1 MRNNINTDNMLRVG
15 TVLHGTYR
23 IDRYLS
29 SGGFGN
35 TYVATN
41 IQFGEQYAIKEFF
54 MRGISQRD
62 NNNTTV
68 SVSNTDNRETFASQL
83 EKFKKEA
90 RRLRKLNNEHIVRV
104 HDLFEENGTAYYVM
118 DYIDGENLSDRLK
131 RTGKPLS
138 EAEVMQL
145 LPQILDALEA
155 AHKEG
160 ILHLDLKPANIMVDK
175 QGVVKLIDFGAS
187 KQQSAQGGATTS
199 TAVSY
204 TNGYAP
210 REQMEQNLEKFGPW
224 TDFYALGATL
234 YTLLTNK
241 KPPLPSDIDDDG
253 SEDKHLALPMPASCS
268 ETIRKFVLSLLQ
280 TDRLKRPQSYDD
292 IYDYR
297 KKIETDENLLDT
309 PLGKENT
316 LLVNQKASEHTSFA
330 HCPFN
335 ELLEKAVNGDDE
347 AQFEVGSRYFRGVGI
362 KKDYKLALKWFEKS
376 AISGN
381 PHAECSL
388 GFCYYNGEGVKRNY
402 NEALSWFIKAAEQGS
417 AEAQNQIGVIY
428 TQGLGTNQDLEQ
440 ARLWFVE
447 SSKNGF
453 KEADENLRK
462 LDELQISFIKRH
474 NIKRV
479 GKGEK
484 KILKLCLWII
494 NSLVIAISSVAI
506 YSKFGGGLDYFG
518 INYENEL
525 CSPIMYWACGRN
537 WGDFFAYHTPVCI
550 LGTYLFILPGLWVIS
565 ALIMWLNY
573 IPKRTFFVKM
583 LGLSIIS
590 LSIWWIISSFALY
603 NPKIEQYEN
612 DSYGWNETNDGSRI
626 WNSNKWLFV
635 ETPHSPFEAIIRVC
649 DVGNSD
655 VKVHSFYS
663 EIAMYYETTFTSL
676 FVVYLIMELFLVIQP
691 VNRIKRWWK
700 NHYDDVNIGFLK
712 GSKGNRNHSL

>member
-1 MRNNINTDNMLRVG
+1 MSNNINTANMLRVG
-15 TVLHGTYR
+15 TILHGTYR

-41 IQFGEQYAIKEFF
+41 IQFREQYAIKEFF

-131 RTGKPLS
+131 RTGNPLS

-160 ILHLDLKPANIMVDK
+160 ILHLDLKPANIMVDR

-199 TAVSY
+199 TAVSF

-253 SEDKHLALPMPASCS
+253 SEDKKVALPMPASCS
-268 ETIRKFVLSLLQ
+268 ETIRKFVLCLLQ
-280 TDRLKRPQSYDD
+280 TDKGKRPQSDDD

-297 KKIETDENLLDT
+297 KKIKTDENLLDT
-309 PLGKENT
+309 QLEKDNT
-316 LLVNQKASEHTSFA
+316 LLVNQNATEHTSFA

-362 KKDYKLALKWFEKS
+362 KKDYKLAVKWFEKS
-376 AISGN
+376 ANSCN
-381 PHAECSL
+381 PDAECSIA
-388 GFCYYNGEGVKRNY
+388 FCYYNGKGIKKNY
-402 NEALSWFIKAAEQGS
+402 KEALSWFIKAAEQGN

-428 TQGLGTNQDLEQ
+428 TKGKGTKKDLEQ
-440 ARLWFVE
+440 ARLWFIK

-453 KEADENLRK
+453 KKAEDNLRK
-462 LDELQISFIKRH
+462 LDELQIPFIKRH

-479 GKGEK
+479 GKDEK
-484 KILKLCLWII
+484 KILKLFLWLI

-506 YSKFGGGLDYFG
+506 Y
-518 INYENEL
+518 
-525 CSPIMYWACGRN
+525 WA
-537 WGDFFAYHTPVCI
+537 GDFGHCTNYDKIEGFSIV
-550 LGTYLFILPGLWVIS
+550 YLFILPLSWIVS
-565 ALIMWLNY
+565 AFLMWLNY
-573 IPKRTFFVKM
+573 IPKRTFFVKI

-590 LSIWWIISSFALY
+590 LFTWWIISSVAIY
-603 NPKIEQYEN
+603 NPEVKKEN
-612 DSYGWNETNDGSRI
+612 NYYYGWNENYDGSRV
-626 WNSNKWLFV
+626 WDSNKWLF
-635 ETPHSPFEAIIRVC
+635 TKKSLAPFEGLIFASEE
-649 DVGNSD
+649 GNRYSD
-655 VKVHSFYS
+655 VQEEINLKYSDCATSFEVSY
-663 EIAMYYETTFTSL
+663 AGL

>member
-1 MRNNINTDNMLRVG
+1 MVIISTLPIG

-54 MRGISQRD
+54 MRGVSQRD

-68 SVSNTDNRETFASQL
+68 SVSNTDNRETFVSQL

-90 RRLRKLNNEHIVRV
+90 RRLHKLNNEHIVRV

-131 RTGKPLS
+131 RTGKPLP

-253 SEDKHLALPMPASCS
+253 SEDKKVALPMPASCS
-268 ETIRKFVLSLLQ
+268 ETIRKFVLCLLQ
-280 TDRLKRPQSYDD
+280 TDKGKRPQSDDD

-297 KKIETDENLLDT
+297 KKIKTDENLLDT
-309 PLGKENT
+309 QLEKDNT
-316 LLVNQKASEHTSFA
+316 LLVNQNATEYTGFA

-362 KKDYKLALKWFEKS
+362 KKDYKA
-376 AISGN
+376 G
-381 PHAECSL
+381 C
-388 GFCYYNGEGVKRNY
+388 
-402 NEALSWFIKAAEQGS
+402 
-417 AEAQNQIGVIY
+417 
-428 TQGLGTNQDLEQ
+428 
-440 ARLWFVE
+440 
-447 SSKNGF
+447 
-453 KEADENLRK
+453 
-462 LDELQISFIKRH
+462 
-474 NIKRV
+474 
-479 GKGEK
+479 
-484 KILKLCLWII
+484 
-494 NSLVIAISSVAI
+494 
-506 YSKFGGGLDYFG
+506 
-518 INYENEL
+518 
-525 CSPIMYWACGRN
+525 
-537 WGDFFAYHTPVCI
+537 
-550 LGTYLFILPGLWVIS
+550 
-565 ALIMWLNY
+565 
-573 IPKRTFFVKM
+573 
-583 LGLSIIS
+583 
-590 LSIWWIISSFALY
+590 
-603 NPKIEQYEN
+603 
-612 DSYGWNETNDGSRI
+612 
-626 WNSNKWLFV
+626 
-635 ETPHSPFEAIIRVC
+635 
-649 DVGNSD
+649 
-655 VKVHSFYS
+655 KV
-663 EIAMYYETTFTSL
+663 
-676 FVVYLIMELFLVIQP
+676 V
-691 VNRIKRWWK
+691 
-700 NHYDDVNIGFLK
+700 
-712 GSKGNRNHSL
+712 

>member
-1 MRNNINTDNMLRVG
+1 MNNNINTDNMLRVG

-131 RTGKPLS
+131 RTGNPLS

-253 SEDKHLALPMPASCS
+253 SEDKHLALPMPDNSSEKLRKLVLWLMNTNKNRRPQNIEKIKEYLSNSLKVDNANFDLKSNSQTPSKNDESILTKDDSTKLVASDKQ
-268 ETIRKFVLSLLQ
+268 IRKKTAPANKSTRKSRQ
-280 TDRLKRPQSYDD
+280 YYIR
-292 IYDYR
+292 R
-297 KKIETDENLLDT
+297 KKQRTVVIASIIIAAI
-309 PLGKENT
+309 
-316 LLVNQKASEHTSFA
+316 LLVIFASKIGYSDNRTAVLPTADSDTIVSNILPVKPA
-330 HCPFN
+330 TVTKKHCKVMQVN
-335 ELLEKAVNGDDE
+335 CTYTGAVNDE
-347 AQFEVGSRYFRGVGI
+347 GV
-362 KKDYKLALKWFEKS
+362 
-376 AISGN
+376 
-381 PHAECSL
+381 P
-388 GFCYYNGEGVKRNY
+388 NGEG
-402 NEALSWFIKAAEQGS
+402 EAWFDDGRYYKGNFVYGS
-417 AEAQNQIGVIY
+417 MDGDNAY
-428 TQGLGTNQDLEQ
+428 
-440 ARLWFVE
+440 FVYPNGDTYE
-447 SSKNGF
+447 GSFKDNHFSK
-453 KEADENLRK
+453 
-462 LDELQISFIKRH
+462 
-474 NIKRV
+474 
-479 GKGEK
+479 
-484 KILKLCLWII
+484 
-494 NSLVIAISSVAI
+494 
-506 YSKFGGGLDYFG
+506 
-518 INYENEL
+518 
-525 CSPIMYWACGRN
+525 
-537 WGDFFAYHTPVCI
+537 
-550 LGTYLFILPGLWVIS
+550 GTYTVKATGEQFTG
-565 ALIMWLNY
+565 
-573 IPKRTFFVKM
+573 TF
-583 LGLSIIS
+583 
-590 LSIWWIISSFALY
+590 
-603 NPKIEQYEN
+603 
-612 DSYGWNETNDGSRI
+612 DSYG
-626 WNSNKWLFV
+626 
-635 ETPHSPFEAIIRVC
+635 
-649 DVGNSD
+649 
-655 VKVHSFYS
+655 
-663 EIAMYYETTFTSL
+663 
-676 FVVYLIMELFLVIQP
+676 QP
-691 VNRIKRWWK
+691 K
-700 NHYDDVNIGFLK
+700 K
-712 GSKGNRNHSL
+712 GSWYDKNGNFLQSV

>member
-1 MRNNINTDNMLRVG
+1 MSNNINTDNMLRVG

-68 SVSNTDNRETFASQL
+68 SVSNTDNRDTFASQL

-90 RRLRKLNNEHIVRV
+90 RRLRKLDNEHIVRV

-241 KPPLPSDIDDDG
+241 KPTLPSDIDDDG
-253 SEDKHLALPMPASCS
+253 SEDKNVALPMPTGCDDKWKKMILWLMS
-268 ETIRKFVLSLLQ
+268 TNRK
-280 TDRLKRPQSYDD
+280 DRPQNVETFREQFGLNVCYNVEQKSSLHSEEETMLADTQGNKAECQEQSLSRSQMKENPITPCIPYGPICIAIAIIFAIGFGLCYYSTQNEYEEYKNNVTSVYPIHISKIEIGNIDENNNVISDFGKPIYDD
-292 IYDYR
+292 QTKYLTPKIYYYGFGAGWYTL
-297 KKIETDENLLDT
+297 KIKIFNPDGSLSQGNSSPKDCSYTSDLYVNSEEGNTYCDIEGWG
-309 PLGKENT
+309 GKEAGHWWSGSYRLEVWYGNT
-316 LLVNQKASEHTSFA
+316 IL
-330 HCPFN
+330 
-335 ELLEKAVNGDDE
+335 
-347 AQFEVGSRYFRGVGI
+347 Y
-362 KKDYKLALKWFEKS
+362 
-376 AISGN
+376 
-381 PHAECSL
+381 
-388 GFCYYNGEGVKRNY
+388 VKH
-402 NEALSWFIKAAEQGS
+402 
-417 AEAQNQIGVIY
+417 
-428 TQGLGTNQDLEQ
+428 
-440 ARLWFVE
+440 
-447 SSKNGF
+447 F
-453 KEADENLRK
+453 K
-462 LDELQISFIKRH
+462 
-474 NIKRV
+474 V
-479 GKGEK
+479 
-484 KILKLCLWII
+484 
-494 NSLVIAISSVAI
+494 
-506 YSKFGGGLDYFG
+506 
-518 INYENEL
+518 
-525 CSPIMYWACGRN
+525 
-537 WGDFFAYHTPVCI
+537 
-550 LGTYLFILPGLWVIS
+550 LF
-565 ALIMWLNY
+565 
-573 IPKRTFFVKM
+573 K
-583 LGLSIIS
+583 
-590 LSIWWIISSFALY
+590 
-603 NPKIEQYEN
+603 
-612 DSYGWNETNDGSRI
+612 
-626 WNSNKWLFV
+626 
-635 ETPHSPFEAIIRVC
+635 
-649 DVGNSD
+649 
-655 VKVHSFYS
+655 
-663 EIAMYYETTFTSL
+663 
-676 FVVYLIMELFLVIQP
+676 
-691 VNRIKRWWK
+691 
-700 NHYDDVNIGFLK
+700 
-712 GSKGNRNHSL
+712 

>member
-1 MRNNINTDNMLRVG
+1 MNSSLNAGNLLHVG
-15 TVLHGTYR
+15 TFLHGTYR

-68 SVSNTDNRETFASQL
+68 SVSNTDNRDTFASQL

-118 DYIDGENLSDRLK
+118 DYIDGENLSDRLR

-145 LPQILDALEA
+145 LPQILDALQA

-160 ILHLDLKPANIMVDK
+160 ILHLDLKPANIMVDR

-234 YTLLTNK
+234 YNLITNK
-241 KPPLPSDIDDDG
+241 KPPLPSDIDDD
-253 SEDKHLALPMPASCS
+253 SSVDKHLALPMPASCI
-268 ETIRKFVLSLLQ
+268 ETLRKFVLCLLQ
-280 TDRLKRPQSYDD
+280 TDRGKRPQSDDD

-297 KKIETDENLLDT
+297 KKIETDEKLLDT
-309 PLGKENT
+309 QLEKDNT
-316 LLVNQKASEHTSFA
+316 LLVNQNATEHTSFA

-347 AQFEVGSRYFRGVGI
+347 AQFELGSRYFKGVGV
-362 KKDYKLALKWFEKS
+362 KKDYKLAVKWFEKS
-376 AISGN
+376 AISCN

-388 GFCYYNGEGVKRNY
+388 AFCYYNGDGIKKNY
-402 NEALSWFIKAAEQGS
+402 KEALSWFIKAAEQGD
-417 AEAQNQIGVIY
+417 AEAQNQIGVIF
-428 TQGLGTNQDLEQ
+428 TKGKGVRKDLEQ
-440 ARLWFVE
+440 ARLWFIK

-453 KEADENLRK
+453 KKAEENLIK
-462 LDELQISFIKRH
+462 LDDLQIPFIKRH

-484 KILKLCLWII
+484 KILELFLWIISIAFMTVCLIGALSCEEGYILAVCNIICWFWPVLAIIMWLTYIPKRRFFTIQIFLLLVLTAICWII
-494 NSLVIAISSVAI
+494 NSISI
-506 YSKFGGGLDYFG
+506 
-518 INYENEL
+518 
-525 CSPIMYWACGRN
+525 
-537 WGDFFAYHTPVCI
+537 
-550 LGTYLFILPGLWVIS
+550 
-565 ALIMWLNY
+565 
-573 IPKRTFFVKM
+573 
-583 LGLSIIS
+583 
-590 LSIWWIISSFALY
+590 Y
-603 NPKIEQYEN
+603 NPEFEN
-612 DSYGWNETNDGSRI
+612 SYFLDHPYYYMHS
-626 WNSNKWLFV
+626 
-635 ETPHSPFEAIIRVC
+635 HSPFGDLLRV
-649 DVGNSD
+649 G
-655 VKVHSFYS
+655 S
-663 EIAMYYETTFTSL
+663 ENNNEELKEEYFTNAYRAEINYVIGFIVTL
-676 FVVYLIMELFLVIQP
+676 FLLIMIKIRFLHIIESIMAK
-691 VNRIKRWWK
+691 IKSICSHDEK
-700 NHYDDVNIGFLK
+700 YKI
-712 GSKGNRNHSL
+712 

>member
-1 MRNNINTDNMLRVG
+1 MSNKINTDNMLRVG

-68 SVSNTDNRETFASQL
+68 SVSNTDNRDTFASQL

-90 RRLRKLNNEHIVRV
+90 RRLRKLDNEHIVRV

-145 LPQILDALEA
+145 LPQILDALQA

-160 ILHLDLKPANIMVDK
+160 ILHLDLKPANIMVDR

-241 KPPLPSDIDDDG
+241 KPPLPSDIDDDE
-253 SEDKHLALPMPASCS
+253 SEDKKVALPMPASCS
-268 ETIRKFVLSLLQ
+268 ETLRKFVLCLLQ
-280 TDRLKRPQSYDD
+280 TDKGKRPQSDDD
-292 IYDYR
+292 ICDYR
-297 KKIETDENLLDT
+297 KKIETDKNLLDT
-309 PLGKENT
+309 PLEKENT
-316 LLVNQKASEHTSFA
+316 LLVNQKAAEHTGFA

-335 ELLEKAVNGDDE
+335 ELLEEAVNGDNE

-362 KKDYKLALKWFEKS
+362 KKDYKLAVKWFEKS
-376 AISGN
+376 ANSGN
-381 PHAECSL
+381 PHAECSIA
-388 GFCYYNGEGVKRNY
+388 FCYYNGKGIKKNY
-402 NEALSWFIKAAEQGS
+402 KEALSWFIKAAEQGNS
-417 AEAQNQIGVIY
+417 EAQNQIGVIY
-428 TQGLGTNQDLEQ
+428 TKGNGTKKNLEQ
-440 ARLWFVE
+440 ARLWFIK

-462 LDELQISFIKRH
+462 LDDLQIPFIKRH

-494 NSLVIAISSVAI
+494 DSLVIAISSVAI
-506 YSKFGGGLDYFG
+506 YWAADFGDSTFYYDKIECFL
-518 INYENEL
+518 I
-525 CSPIMYWACGRN
+525 
-537 WGDFFAYHTPVCI
+537 V
-550 LGTYLFILPGLWVIS
+550 YLLILPLSWIVS

-573 IPKRTFFVKM
+573 ISKRTFFVKI

-590 LSIWWIISSFALY
+590 LFTWWIISSVAIY
-603 NPKIEQYEN
+603 NPDVKKENNYLYGYYE
-612 DSYGWNETNDGSRI
+612 DYDGSRI
-626 WNSNKWLFV
+626 LNSNKWLF
-635 ETPHSPFEAIIRVC
+635 TKNSHAPFEGLTYAYEE
-649 DVGNSD
+649 GNRYSD
-655 VKVHSFYS
+655 VQEEIDLKYSDCATSFEVSY
-663 EIAMYYETTFTSL
+663 AGL

-700 NHYDDVNIGFLK
+700 NHYDAVNIGFQK
-712 GSKGNRNHSL
+712 ESKENRNRSL

>member
-1 MRNNINTDNMLRVG
+1 MSNNINTDNMLRVG

-68 SVSNTDNRETFASQL
+68 SVSNTDNRETFSSQL

-253 SEDKHLALPMPASCS
+253 SEDKHLALPMPA
-268 ETIRKFVLSLLQ
+268 TISKRLKNIIIQLMNTNRK
-280 TDRLKRPQSYDD
+280 KRPQSVVGFQSLITVNGSVTLVDKIDSKKCNFDD
-292 IYDYR
+292 
-297 KKIETDENLLDT
+297 KENN
-309 PLGKENT
+309 ERNT
-316 LLVNQKASEHTSFA
+316 LLLDKGGNKETGNVAENK
-330 HCPFN
+330 
-335 ELLEKAVNGDDE
+335 GDVSNHNIQDE
-347 AQFEVGSRYFRGVGI
+347 ATSNLIGKDSNRVKILVTFVLLAFVSIIIISVIGNNDKNRKAAPITAVDSDSTVVLETDNSTCVDTISSDPQTRDSDITKSRPVRNGKNVTSLNSDNFDSKSYDVRPRTIKIGRTVTTDLHRWRLRSIELRNDLTIVHWSVTSLQPETGIWVDNNIFIRDNSTGRIFRIIDSNNIGTSPNDPLRIPYANQTVDFETFFNALPDGVTSI
-362 KKDYKLALKWFEKS
+362 
-376 AISGN
+376 
-381 PHAECSL
+381 
-388 GFCYYNGEGVKRNY
+388 NY
-402 NEALSWFIKAAEQGS
+402 NMGRSTIR
-417 AEAQNQIGVIY
+417 NI
-428 TQGLGTNQDLEQ
+428 
-440 ARLWFVE
+440 
-447 SSKNGF
+447 
-453 KEADENLRK
+453 
-462 LDELQISFIKRH
+462 
-474 NIKRV
+474 NIK
-479 GKGEK
+479 
-484 KILKLCLWII
+484 
-494 NSLVIAISSVAI
+494 
-506 YSKFGGGLDYFG
+506 
-518 INYENEL
+518 
-525 CSPIMYWACGRN
+525 
-537 WGDFFAYHTPVCI
+537 
-550 LGTYLFILPGLWVIS
+550 
-565 ALIMWLNY
+565 
-573 IPKRTFFVKM
+573 
-583 LGLSIIS
+583 
-590 LSIWWIISSFALY
+590 
-603 NPKIEQYEN
+603 
-612 DSYGWNETNDGSRI
+612 
-626 WNSNKWLFV
+626 
-635 ETPHSPFEAIIRVC
+635 
-649 DVGNSD
+649 
-655 VKVHSFYS
+655 
-663 EIAMYYETTFTSL
+663 
-676 FVVYLIMELFLVIQP
+676 
-691 VNRIKRWWK
+691 
-700 NHYDDVNIGFLK
+700 
-712 GSKGNRNHSL
+712 

>member
-1 MRNNINTDNMLRVG
+1 MSNNINTDNMLRVG

-68 SVSNTDNRETFASQL
+68 SVSNTDNRDTFASQL

-131 RTGKPLS
+131 RTGKPLP

-253 SEDKHLALPMPASCS
+253 SEDKKVALPMPANCS
-268 ETIRKFVLSLLQ
+268 EKLRNLVLWLMNSNKNRRPQNNGKIKEYLLDGKSQVPSKIDETILPVDESTKVVASDKQIRKKTTPANNSTRKSRQ
-280 TDRLKRPQSYDD
+280 YY
-292 IYDYR
+292 IGR
-297 KKIETDENLLDT
+297 KKQRTVVLASIIIAAILLIIFASRIVHSDNRTAYLPALDSDT
-309 PLGKENT
+309 IVSNT
-316 LLVNQKASEHTSFA
+316 LHDKSIAVTKKHCKVMQGNCTYSGYVNE
-330 HCPFN
+330 
-335 ELLEKAVNGDDE
+335 D
-347 AQFEVGSRYFRGVGI
+347 GV
-362 KKDYKLALKWFEKS
+362 
-376 AISGN
+376 
-381 PHAECSL
+381 P
-388 GFCYYNGEGVKRNY
+388 NGEG
-402 NEALSWFIKAAEQGS
+402 EAWFDDGRYYKGSFANGMLVDDHASFRYPNGDTYEGSFVNDHFSNGRYTINQDKSYFIGSYDEQGQPKKG
-417 AEAQNQIGVIY
+417 AWY
-428 TQGLGTNQDLEQ
+428 D
-440 ARLWFVE
+440 
-447 SSKNGF
+447 KNG
-453 KEADENLRK
+453 RK
-462 LDELQISFIKRH
+462 
-474 NIKRV
+474 
-479 GKGEK
+479 
-484 KILKLCLWII
+484 
-494 NSLVIAISSVAI
+494 
-506 YSKFGGGLDYFG
+506 
-518 INYENEL
+518 
-525 CSPIMYWACGRN
+525 
-537 WGDFFAYHTPVCI
+537 
-550 LGTYLFILPGLWVIS
+550 
-565 ALIMWLNY
+565 
-573 IPKRTFFVKM
+573 
-583 LGLSIIS
+583 
-590 LSIWWIISSFALY
+590 
-603 NPKIEQYEN
+603 
-612 DSYGWNETNDGSRI
+612 
-626 WNSNKWLFV
+626 
-635 ETPHSPFEAIIRVC
+635 
-649 DVGNSD
+649 
-655 VKVHSFYS
+655 
-663 EIAMYYETTFTSL
+663 
-676 FVVYLIMELFLVIQP
+676 IQD
-691 VNRIKRWWK
+691 I
-700 NHYDDVNIGFLK
+700 
-712 GSKGNRNHSL
+712 

>member
-1 MRNNINTDNMLRVG
+1 MDINVDNMLRVG
-15 TVLHGTYR
+15 TVLHDTYR
-23 IDRYLS
+23 IDRYFS

-62 NNNTTV
+62 DNNTTV
-68 SVSNTDNRETFASQL
+68 SGSNTDNRETFASQL

-241 KPPLPSDIDDDG
+241 KPPLPSDIDDD
-253 SEDKHLALPMPASCS
+253 SSVDKHLALPMPASCS
-268 ETIRKFVLSLLQ
+268 ETLRKFVVYLLQ
-280 TDRLKRPQSYDD
+280 TDRGKRPQSDDD

-297 KKIETDENLLDT
+297 KKIKTDENLLDT
-309 PLGKENT
+309 QLEKDNT
-316 LLVNQKASEHTSFA
+316 LLVNQNATEYTGFA

-362 KKDYKLALKWFEKS
+362 KKDYKLAVKWFEKS

-484 KILKLCLWII
+484 KILKLCLWD
-494 NSLVIAISSVAI
+494 N
-506 YSKFGGGLDYFG
+506 K
-518 INYENEL
+518 
-525 CSPIMYWACGRN
+525 
-537 WGDFFAYHTPVCI
+537 
-550 LGTYLFILPGLWVIS
+550 LFS
-565 ALIMWLNY
+565 DCY
-573 IPKRTFFVKM
+573 IFCCYIF
-583 LGLSIIS
+583 
-590 LSIWWIISSFALY
+590 
-603 NPKIEQYEN
+603 
-612 DSYGWNETNDGSRI
+612 
-626 WNSNKWLFV
+626 
-635 ETPHSPFEAIIRVC
+635 
-649 DVGNSD
+649 
-655 VKVHSFYS
+655 
-663 EIAMYYETTFTSL
+663 
-676 FVVYLIMELFLVIQP
+676 
-691 VNRIKRWWK
+691 
-700 NHYDDVNIGFLK
+700 
-712 GSKGNRNHSL
+712 